1 MVPRQLFHQLKPNSG
16 VLQGIRRGP
25 RKEISR
31 EAHFDAQKNR
41 IQFDDGEKR
50 DRLWQRCVPFI
61 TMESAR
67 NSLTY
72 HDEMISLSSSS
83 RCERNSR
90 TSLGASKCPATPLA
104 RRPTEKASPPI
115 SGMIANTLSSVTSSP
130 IKNGRRPLNGS
141 CLINSI
147 TPLALVK
154 PECLISH
161 TSFPGS
167 TSIGA
172 FGRSARIND
181 TAA

>member
-41 IQFDDGEKR
+41 IQFDGGEKP

-83 RCERNSR
+83 RCARNSR

-104 RRPTEKASPPI
+104 RRPTEKARPSR
-115 SGMIANTLSSVTSSP
+115 SGMIANTVSSVTSSP
-130 IKNGRRPLNGS
+130 MKNGRRPLKGS
-141 CLINSI
+141 RFINSC
-147 TPLALVK
+147 TPLALVN
-154 PECLISH
+154 PECLISQTH
-161 TSFPGS
+161 LPGS

-172 FGRSARIND
+172 LGRSALISD
-181 TAA
+181 